1 MEHHKISKL
10 LDNSALLK
18 FVTRKW
24 IEVYQVANNFA
35 QKKYIY
41 ILDKNNREFKTRQK

>member
-10 LDNSALLK
+10 LHNSALLK

-24 IEVYQVANNFA
+24 IEVNGLSGSQYFCSKKKKKEDTNKI
-35 QKKYIY
+35 QK
-41 ILDKNNREFKTRQK
+41 